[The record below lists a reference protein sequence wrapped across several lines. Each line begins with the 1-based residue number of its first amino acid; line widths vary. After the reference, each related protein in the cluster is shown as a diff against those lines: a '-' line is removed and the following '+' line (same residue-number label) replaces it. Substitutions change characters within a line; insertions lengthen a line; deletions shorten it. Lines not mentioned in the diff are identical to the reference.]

1 MRKNDENI
9 DIRSKS
15 AKRLDR
21 ILMSLLLGSII
32 TVAVGT
38 GIFINKQVSN
48 IEDDINESKQNFNTF
63 VVEQNLKDTEQDEK
77 ISDLKQKAEN
87 FDISISL
94 NDTYNDTYVADSGL
108 KDAKSSNYVV
118 KTGDTLSEIVFDKY
132 GRYSLNAIKAVAY
145 LNNISNVNR
154 IWAGQSLIIPTQ
166 EQIEQLR
173 MNGDLDF
180 YVDSWVMDKVEEA
193 PVEKGIIF
201 RANPFIE
208 EEVAEDVVSVAE
220 ENQVESVKSRVS
232 DEPEL
237 VVNNMFEEFT
247 PAKEISEPVAE
258 EVVEETA
265 PVVEEEAVVEEA
277 PAEEVSEPVAEEVV
291 EETAPAVEEEAVVEE
306 ALVEEISEPVAEE
319 VVEETAPVVEETL
332 NFDLLKEYFDDGDN
346 YIPTLNTENID
357 DMFKLESEFM
367 KGFLLSESMNN
378 ISEEQELVEET
389 ESAVEE
395 EAVVEEAP
403 AEEVSE
409 PVAEDVVEETE
420 PAVEEAVV
428 EEAPAE
434 EVSEAVAEEIVE
446 ETAPAVEEETVVEE
460 VPAEEVS
467 EPVAEEV
474 VEETAPAVE
483 EEVLTEEIT
492 EPVAED
498 VVEETAPAV
507 KEEAV
512 VEEVPSEEVSEPVVE
527 DVVEETAPAVKEEA
541 VVEEVPAEE
550 VIEPVIEENT
560 NPIVEEIEDIV
571 VENDEYMN
579 NFYNSTNYIGFKE
592 DEGLEE
598 HLIEMQRKSEMEKIK
613 KSHEKE
619 VFTNLFEKTR

>member
-94 NDTYNDTYVADSGL
+94 NDTYVADSGL

-154 IWAGQSLIIPTQ
+154 IWVGQSLIIPTQ

-208 EEVAEDVVSVAE
+208 EEVAEDTVSVAE
-220 ENQVESVKSRVS
+220 ENQVESVKSRVY

-247 PAKEISEPVAE
+247 PAEEISEAVAE
-258 EVVEETA
+258 EVVEETIPA
-265 PVVEEEAVVEEA
+265 VEEEAVVEEA
-277 PAEEVSEPVAEEVV
+277 PAEEISEPVAEEVV
-291 EETAPAVEEEAVVEE
+291 EETAPAVEEEAVVEVAPTEEISEPVAEEVVEETTPTVEEE
-306 ALVEEISEPVAEE
+306 AVVEESPVEEISEPVAEE
-319 VVEETAPVVEETL
+319 VVEETAPAVEEIL

-389 ESAVEE
+389 A
-395 EAVVEEAP
+395 
-403 AEEVSE
+403 
-409 PVAEDVVEETE
+409 
-420 PAVEEAVV
+420 PAVEEA
-428 EEAPAE
+428 
-434 EVSEAVAEEIVE
+434 
-446 ETAPAVEEETVVEE
+446 VVEE

-474 VEETAPAVE
+474 VEETAPIFEEEAVVE
-483 EEVLTEEIT
+483 EAPSEEVS
-492 EPVAED
+492 EPVAEEVVEETAPVVEEAVVEEVPAEEVFEPVAEE

-507 KEEAV
+507 EEAV
-512 VEEVPSEEVSEPVVE
+512 VEE
-527 DVVEETAPAVKEEA
+527 A
-541 VVEEVPAEE
+541 PAEE

-613 KSHEKE
+613 NSHEKE

>member
-63 VVEQNLKDTEQDEK
+63 VVEQNLKDEEQDEK
-77 ISDLKQKAEN
+77 ISDLKQKTEN
-87 FDISISL
+87 FDVSISL
-94 NDTYNDTYVADSGL
+94 NDTYVADSGL
-108 KDAKSSNYVV
+108 KEGTSSNYIV

-201 RANPFIE
+201 RTNPFIE
-208 EEVAEDVVSVAE
+208 EEVAEDTVSVAE

-247 PAKEISEPVAE
+247 PAEEITEPVAE
-258 EVVEETA
+258 EVVEEA
-265 PVVEEEAVVEEA
+265 PVEEI
-277 PAEEVSEPVAEEVV
+277 SEPVAEEVV

-306 ALVEEISEPVAEE
+306 VAVEEISEPVAEE
-319 VVEETAPVVEETL
+319 VVEETTPAVEETL

-389 ESAVEE
+389 APILEEEAVVEEAPTEKISEPVAEEVVEETTPAVEE

-403 AEEVSE
+403 
-409 PVAEDVVEETE
+409 T
-420 PAVEEAVV
+420 
-428 EEAPAE
+428 
-434 EVSEAVAEEIVE
+434 EEI
-446 ETAPAVEEETVVEE
+446 
-460 VPAEEVS
+460 S

-483 EEVLTEEIT
+483 EE
-492 EPVAED
+492 A
-498 VVEETAPAV
+498 VVEEVPAEEV
-507 KEEAV
+507 SEAV
-512 VEEVPSEEVSEPVVE
+512 VEEVP
-527 DVVEETAPAVKEEA
+527 T
-541 VVEEVPAEE
+541 EE